1 MRVRRATKRSATE
14 FNRAVTEAGLA
25 GNDSVVDSLTSDDIT
40 MLEDIC
46 GYALARPPSAGLVPM
61 PAIHLGRLRTMQR
74 TGQLPTDTGAALL
87 RVNDLVEHE
96 DGTRPFTEDLIAN
109 MLSWMQ
115 GRGHDVGPTGR
126 ALLTRH
132 IHVSRYA

>member
-14 FNRAVTEAGLA
+14 FNRAVTEAGAA
-25 GNDSVVDSLTSDDIT
+25 GTDPVIDALTSDDIT

-61 PAIHLGRLRTMQR
+61 PAMHLGRLRALQR
-74 TGQLPTDTGAALL
+74 AGQLPADTGAALL
-87 RVNDLVEHE
+87 RLDDLVERE
-96 DGTRPFTEDLIAN
+96 QGTRPFTEDLIPN

-126 ALLTRH
+126 ALLARH
-132 IHVSRYA
+132 VHVSRYA